1 MATSAGRIPAGG
13 ELTRVGRLSRI
24 YGLGSIYGKTLR
36 DSRLA
41 VIVVGGLLGG
51 LMVIGGE
58 AYGKG
63 FASAADRA
71 SMAAMINDMPAAV
84 KGLGGN
90 PINVATMGGAISW
103 KYGPFFAMIAGLWS
117 VMALSGTLAGEARS
131 GSLDMVAAA
140 PFGKM
145 RIAIEKLAAHLTGMA
160 AAMAFLALCGWL
172 VGIAF
177 AALPGDEIPPQAAIG
192 FALWVGL
199 IGLACGSVA
208 FALGPILGRRGA
220 AGIGATVLLAGYFLS
235 GYQASVP
242 VLAPPA
248 HLTFMYWTYNHVPL
262 AGQYDWFS
270 LVPVAV
276 AAAVLLVVGVASFAR
291 RDLGQTAN
299 VRGIG
304 LPASTMGL
312 RGPLARSLGDQLPI
326 TAAWGIGIGLWGL
339 LIAAVSKSFADE
351 VAKLTGD
358 AANFLKAVAPSFD
371 ITSPG
376 GFLQLVFVELGF
388 VVVGLAAATLVATWA
403 SDETSGRLEML
414 LATPL
419 ARARWAIASGG
430 GVLLAILGLTA
441 VVAVM
446 TAVGVASAGGDVL
459 TPFAGTFVLGL
470 FAMAIAGIGFAVGGI
485 FRTSIAAE
493 AAAVVAIVTF
503 LIDLVVPALKLPDW
517 VHQLALTSHLGQP
530 MVGVWDV
537 PGMAACLVLAFGGLL
552 LGGWGIRRRDISR

>member
-1 MATSAGRIPAGG
+1 MASNAGAVKSGT
-13 ELTRVGRLSRI
+13 LTRASRFSHV
-24 YGLGSIYGKTLR
+24 YGLGSIFGKTLR

-41 VIVVGGLLGG
+41 VIVIGGLLGG
-51 LMVIGGE
+51 LMVVGGE

-71 SMAAMINDMPAAV
+71 AMASMINDMPAAV

-117 VMALSGTLAGEARS
+117 IMALSGTLAGEARS

-140 PFGKM
+140 PFGKA
-145 RIAIEKLAAHLTGMA
+145 RIAIEKLAAHLTGMFV
-160 AAMAFLALCGWL
+160 AMAFLALCGWL
-172 VGIAF
+172 VGFAF

-199 IGLACGSVA
+199 VGLGCGAIA

-220 AGIGATVLLAGYFLS
+220 AGIAAAVLLAGYFLS

-242 VLAPPA
+242 ALVAPA

-262 AGQYDWFS
+262 AGQYDWVS

-276 AAAVLLVVGVASFAR
+276 SAAVLLAVGVFAFAT
-291 RDLGQTAN
+291 RDLGRTAN
-299 VRGIG
+299 VRGLG
-304 LPASTMGL
+304 MPAATMGL
-312 RGPLARSLGDQLPI
+312 RGPISRAFGDQLPL
-326 TAAWGIGIGLWGL
+326 TLAWGIGIGLWGL

-358 AANFLKAVAPSFD
+358 TANLLKSIAPSFD

-388 VVVGLAAATLVATWA
+388 IVAGLAAATLVATWA

-419 ARARWAIASGG
+419 ARARWAVASGAG
-430 GVLLAILGLTA
+430 AILAIVGMTA
-441 VVAVM
+441 IVAVM
-446 TAVGVASAGGDVL
+446 TAIGVATAGGDIV

-470 FAMAIAGIGFAVGGI
+470 FALAIAGIGFAVGGI
-485 FRTSIAAE
+485 FRASLAAE
-493 AAAVVAIVTF
+493 VAATVAIATF
-503 LIDLVVPALKLPDW
+503 LLDLVAPALKLPDW

-537 PGMAACLVLAFGGLL
+537 PGMVACLVIAFGGLL